1 MAGAEEFQSFVR
13 KFVNLWKS
21 GRHARLFV
29 ESEAGNAFANLQV
42 SLGQAVPA
50 GGGQGHGHLA
60 SGPSRQRRR
69 VRRAEERKATLAA
82 EEAAATAAAEEA
94 AAATAAAEEAAVI
107 TTAEE
112 AVDAKA
118 AEEAAMNGFPSPIP
132 QIDGEIGETDDIEY
146 ELVINAHQ
154 VVTDED
160 IVEVIETNFH
170 CTLDDKKIEK
180 SDPLRHLIIQKMEK
194 KVAKKIENQNKDLK
208 VFKITIRN
216 NEIAQNVI
224 EDWKI
229 PFHMF
234 DDRAFMNSI
243 NSEITIRLQE
253 VLRL

>member
-1 MAGAEEFQSFVR
+1 MKVHIEKE
-13 KFVNLWKS
+13 
-21 GRHARLFV
+21 H
-29 ESEAGNAFANLQV
+29 
-42 SLGQAVPA
+42 
-50 GGGQGHGHLA
+50 
-60 SGPSRQRRR
+60 
-69 VRRAEERKATLAA
+69 KA
-82 EEAAATAAAEEA
+82 
-94 AAATAAAEEAAVI
+94 I
-107 TTAEE
+107 TS
-112 AVDAKA
+112 
-118 AEEAAMNGFPSPIP
+118 SPIP
-132 QIDGEIGETDDIEY
+132 QFDGEIGDTNEIGY

-160 IVEVIETNFH
+160 IIEVIETNSH
-170 CTLDDKKIEK
+170 CTLDDKNIEK
-180 SDPLRHLIIQKMEK
+180 SDQLRHLIIQKMEK

-234 DDRAFMNSI
+234 DDRAFMNSV